1 MTYHDQATIKCHH
14 RKLLTESDIGTD
26 ALPTVTES
34 GKEEESDLDFLPD
47 QRIQS
52 LVRSCRWVL
61 SLSARFWCHQYP
73 SSVIWWGC
81 ADFWS
86 RQSSVYEWWRTE
98 CFSMTAERE
107 AVYKSTGLR
116 TDPCGTLN
124 EMRPCSEVWQWIL
137 RDWMW
142 FVRYVRNNSKAM
154 PCIPKSWWSR
164 WRISL
169 SAA

>member
-1 MTYHDQATIKCHH
+1 MTYDQATIKCHH

-34 GKEEESDLDFLPD
+34 GKEEESDLDLLPD
-47 QRIQS
+47 QRIQP
-52 LVRSCRWVL
+52 LARSCCRWVW
-61 SLSARFWCHQYP
+61 SLSSRFWCHQYP

-107 AVYKSTGLR
+107 AVYKEYRSKDWSLWNTEW
-116 TDPCGTLN
+116 DGTL
-124 EMRPCSEVWQWIL
+124 L
-137 RDWMW
+137 RGVAVDTKRLN
-142 FVRYVRNNSKAM
+142 VVCKV
-154 PCIPKSWWSR
+154 C
-164 WRISL
+164 
-169 SAA
+169 